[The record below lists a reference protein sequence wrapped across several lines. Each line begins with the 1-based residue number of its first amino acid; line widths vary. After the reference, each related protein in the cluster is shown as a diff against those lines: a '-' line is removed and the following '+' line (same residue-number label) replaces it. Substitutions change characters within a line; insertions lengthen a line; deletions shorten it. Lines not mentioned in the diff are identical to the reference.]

1 MTTRKRRDL
10 RREGPPGPERGGLR
24 RPDPSTDPRAAAL
37 CLPGAPARRAR
48 LPRRTGGWSPPR
60 APVRPVPETAT
71 ATCSPRWAS
80 CWARRPKPATRPP
93 IKIEQRRVVAEPR
106 IQNLGGHRNSDRI
119 RCYSEVIAV
128 SHQRIR
134 ARFQQIDREEKG
146 PTRNPP
152 APLIRHPRSSRCGA
166 DARQATR
173 PSAGH
178 ADPGTFG

>member
-1 MTTRKRRDL
+1 VKAPRGLSVEGFADPTHPQIPVQRPYAFREHLRDVL
-10 RREGPPGPERGGLR
+10 AFLAEPAVGPHQER
-24 RPDPSTDPRAAAL
+24 A
-37 CLPGAPARRAR
+37 
-48 LPRRTGGWSPPR
+48 
-60 APVRPVPETAT
+60 VRPVPETTT

>member
-1 MTTRKRRDL
+1 MRRFDVGFVHGETPFADAQDVAVSGSSSAKTGLFDPINAAKR
-10 RREGPPGPERGGLR
+10 
-24 RPDPSTDPRAAAL
+24 
-37 CLPGAPARRAR
+37 
-48 LPRRTGGWSPPR
+48 
-60 APVRPVPETAT
+60 
-71 ATCSPRWAS
+71 
-80 CWARRPKPATRPP
+80 
-93 IKIEQRRVVAEPR
+93 
-106 IQNLGGHRNSDRI
+106 NLGGHRNSDRV